1 MGIKCTWIILI
12 IVVVQSLSHVQLFA
26 THGLQHARLPC
37 PSPSPRVCSHSC
49 PLSRWCHPITSV
61 TSFSYPQS
69 FPASGSFSISWLFA
83 SGGQNIRASTSA
95 SVLPMN
101 IQSWFPLGLT
111 GLISLQSKGLSLK
124 SLLQHHNSKA
134 SILLVIAC
142 RLSFNHC
149 VVPSRFVDSKFP
161 WVKQYKRK
169 GKASL
174 CLNKIIFFFG
184 M

>member
-1 MGIKCTWIILI
+1 MSNSLRPMDCSMPGFPVLHHLPESAHIHVHWVDDAIQSPLSPPSPPTL
-12 IVVVQSLSHVQLFA
+12 SLSQHQGLFQVVGSLHQVA
-26 THGLQHARLPC
+26 KVLELQLQH
-37 PSPSPRVCSHSC
+37 
-49 PLSRWCHPITSV
+49 
-61 TSFSYPQS
+61 QS
-69 FPASGSFSISWLFA
+69 FQWIF
-83 SGGQNIRASTSA
+83 
-95 SVLPMN
+95 
-101 IQSWFPLGLT
+101 SWFPLGLT

-142 RLSFNHC
+142 QLIFNHC

-174 CLNKIIFFFG
+174 CLNKIIFFLG